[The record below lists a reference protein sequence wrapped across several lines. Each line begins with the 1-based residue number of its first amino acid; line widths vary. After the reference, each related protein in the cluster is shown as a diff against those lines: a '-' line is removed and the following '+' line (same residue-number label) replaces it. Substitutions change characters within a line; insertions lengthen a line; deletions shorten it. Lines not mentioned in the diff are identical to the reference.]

1 MRMWEKTRWRE
12 GGKEEPRTLCP
23 SSNNT
28 DEQKP
33 TATFSIPTSK
43 SSNPT
48 LFFGSPKKG
57 PSYHHVFIYMYSPQA
72 SLPKLKLIRAGKTP
86 TWLGLVVPHLQH
98 PPQHLNPP
106 ENADPSKEKKSNPPP
121 SRPTTT
127 KVNSVQHHNFNI
139 LQININGIHVKHE

>member
-1 MRMWEKTRWRE
+1 MRPPILKSLTMPE
-12 GGKEEPRTLCP
+12 
-23 SSNNT
+23 
-28 DEQKP
+28 
-33 TATFSIPTSK
+33 TAH
-43 SSNPT
+43 
-48 LFFGSPKKG
+48 GSAHEHVGRPKKG

-86 TWLGLVVPHLQH
+86 TWLGLVVLHLQH